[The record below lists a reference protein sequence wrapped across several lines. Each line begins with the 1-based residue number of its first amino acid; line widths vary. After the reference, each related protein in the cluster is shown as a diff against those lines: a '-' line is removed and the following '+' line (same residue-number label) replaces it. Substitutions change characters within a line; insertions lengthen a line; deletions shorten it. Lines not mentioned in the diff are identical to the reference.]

1 MAQSGKPVIE
11 VNSYFIHAKRSIYM
25 VVSKICLETG
35 EIVAIKKFKD
45 SEDND
50 DVKRT
55 TMRKE
60 LNICPIRGPIRGTLL
75 QPTTVCERSF

>member
-1 MAQSGKPVIE
+1 MVK
-11 VNSYFIHAKRSIYM
+11 

-55 TMRKE
+55 TMRKG
-60 LNICPIRGPIRGTLL
+60 LNI
-75 QPTTVCERSF
+75 

>member
-1 MAQSGKPVIE
+1 MITNVFLAILLT
-11 VNSYFIHAKRSIYM
+11 IRS
-25 VVSKICLETG
+25 ETG

-55 TMRKE
+55 TMRNE
-60 LNICPIRGPIRGTLL
+60 YI
-75 QPTTVCERSF
+75 

>member
-1 MAQSGKPVIE
+1 MKCLKLLVKEHMALSGKHVIE
-11 VNSYFIHAKRSIYM
+11 VRYFTNHPVKWTNFTKKCSFLAVRIAI
-25 VVSKICLETG
+25 ILETG

-55 TMRKE
+55 TMRNE
-60 LNICPIRGPIRGTLL
+60 
-75 QPTTVCERSF
+75 F

>member
-1 MAQSGKPVIE
+1 MASSGKPVIE
-11 VNSYFIHAKRSIYM
+11 VKSYPF
-25 VVSKICLETG
+25 KIFCFNGKIRLETG

-60 LNICPIRGPIRGTLL
+60 LLNI
-75 QPTTVCERSF
+75 

>member
-1 MAQSGKPVIE
+1 MAVGIIVI
-11 VNSYFIHAKRSIYM
+11 
-25 VVSKICLETG
+25 LETG

-55 TMRKE
+55 TMRKGSY
-60 LNICPIRGPIRGTLL
+60 I
-75 QPTTVCERSF
+75 

>member
-11 VNSYFIHAKRSIYM
+11 VKSYFIHGKRSIYM

-60 LNICPIRGPIRGTLL
+60 LNTFDVRIP
-75 QPTTVCERSF
+75 Q

>member
-11 VNSYFIHAKRSIYM
+11 VMSYFIHGKRSIYM
-25 VVSKICLETG
+25 VISKISLETG

-60 LNICPIRGPIRGTLL
+60 LNTFDVRMP
-75 QPTTVCERSF
+75 Q

>member
-1 MAQSGKPVIE
+1 
-11 VNSYFIHAKRSIYM
+11 M

-75 QPTTVCERSF
+75 

>member
-1 MAQSGKPVIE
+1 MKKCSFLAVRIA
-11 VNSYFIHAKRSIYM
+11 II
-25 VVSKICLETG
+25 LETG

-55 TMRKE
+55 TMRNE
-60 LNICPIRGPIRGTLL
+60 
-75 QPTTVCERSF
+75 F